1 MSITF
6 GLISFVVSL
15 VLASCYRW
23 RTIRLPLPPGPKG
36 YPIIGNLFDMPFE
49 QQWVSY
55 RKWCKEYS
63 KLRDKSV
70 RFGANVI
77 V

>member
-1 MSITF
+1 MSIAV

-23 RTIRLPLPPGPKG
+23 PTIRLPLPPGPKG
-36 YPIIGNLFDMPFE
+36 YPVIGNLFDMPFE
-49 QQWVSY
+49 QQWVRY

-63 KLRDKSV
+63 KLRNKSV
-70 RFGANVI
+70 QFSANVI